1 MRLYNSLTRQK
12 EVFSPIKPGALSLY
26 VCGVTVYD
34 RCHIGH
40 ARTYT
45 VFDILVRYFRYLNYS
60 VTYVRNITDIDDKI
74 IKRAQ
79 ELGVPMDDVVE
90 KNIQKMHADFDA
102 LNLLRPDLEPRA
114 TKTIDQMLRFITAL
128 IAEGYAYH
136 ASNQDVYYRVEK
148 FANYGKLSGQS
159 LEDLR
164 AGERVEI
171 NSVKESPLDFVLWKA
186 AKAGE
191 PSWDSP
197 WGKGRPGWHIE
208 CSAMT
213 YESLGANFDIHGGG
227 SDLRFPHHEN
237 EIAQSVPVCGGHY
250 ANLWMHS
257 AMVQINGEKM
267 AKSLGNFFLIEDVL
281 KQYPAEIIRYFLIGT
296 HYRSEISYS
305 EENLNLAKAGL
316 TRLYTSI
323 RGIELKP
330 APVKSVYRDQFHAA
344 MQEDLNMPE
353 VLAVLFEL
361 AREINISK
369 DPELAGL
376 LVELAGVL
384 GILQNS
390 PEAFLQGDNRANE
403 DEGAAFRQE
412 VEALVAA
419 RTEAR
424 RAKNFAESDR
434 LRTVLDQMGVI
445 VEDSASGASW
455 RRK

>member
-1 MRLYNSLTRQK
+1 MRIYNSLTRQK
-12 EVFSPIKPGALSLY
+12 ETFTPIQPRTLNLY

-45 VFDILVRYFRYLNYS
+45 IFDIVVRYFRSLGFA

-79 ELGVPMDDVVE
+79 ELGVSMEEVVE
-90 KNIQKMHADFDA
+90 KNIQKMYADFDA
-102 LNLLRPDLEPRA
+102 LNLLRPDIEPRA
-114 TKTIDQMLRFITAL
+114 TQTIPQMLRFIKAL
-128 IAEGYAYH
+128 IDQGYAYH
-136 ASNQDVYYRVEK
+136 ASNGDVYYRVEK
-148 FANYGKLSGQS
+148 FAEYGKLSGQS
-159 LEDLR
+159 LDDLR

-171 NSVKESPLDFVLWKA
+171 NTAKESPLDFVLWKA
-186 AKAGE
+186 VKPGE

-197 WGKGRPGWHIE
+197 WGPGRPGWHIE

-227 SDLRFPHHEN
+227 SDLKFPHHEN

-281 KQYPAEIIRYFLIGT
+281 KAYPAEVVRYFLLST
-296 HYRSEISYS
+296 HYRSDVSYS

-316 TRLYTSI
+316 TRLYNAL
-323 RGIELKP
+323 RGITPTAGAKSGL
-330 APVKSVYRDQFHAA
+330 VKTYRDKFHAA
-344 MQEDLNMPE
+344 MQEDFNMPE
-353 VLAVLFEL
+353 VLAVLFDI

-369 DPELAGL
+369 SPELAGL
-376 LVELAGVL
+376 LIELSAIL

-390 PEAFLQGDNRANE
+390 PEEFLKGSDQHENHQEIEALI
-403 DEGAAFRQE
+403 AAR
-412 VEALVAA
+412 VEA
-419 RTEAR
+419 RK
-424 RAKNFAESDR
+424 AKNFAESDR
-434 LRTVLDQMGVI
+434 IRGVLDQMGII
-445 VEDSASGASW
+445 VEDSSQGVQW

>member
-171 NSVKESPLDFVLWKA
+171 NSAKESPLDFVLWKA

-237 EIAQSVPVCGGHY
+237 EIAQSVPVCGGCY

-330 APVKSVYRDQFHAA
+330 APAKSVYRDQFHAA

-353 VLAVLFEL
+353 VLAVLFEV

-369 DPELAGL
+369 DPALAGL

-390 PEAFLQGDNRANE
+390 PEAFLQGDNGGGE
-403 DEGAAFRQE
+403 DSSAFHQE
-412 VEALVAA
+412 VDALVAA

-424 RAKNFAESDR
+424 KAKNFPESDR
-434 LRTVLDQMGVI
+434 LRAVLDQMGVI

>member
-1 MRLYNSLTRQK
+1 MRIYNSLTRQK
-12 EVFSPIKPGALSLY
+12 EIFSPIQPKTVKLY

-45 VFDILVRYFRYLNYS
+45 IFDILVRYFRSINFS

-79 ELGVPMDDVVE
+79 ELGVPMEEVVE

-102 LNLLRPDLEPRA
+102 LNLLRPDIEPRA
-114 TKTIDQMLRFITAL
+114 TQTIPQMLRFIQAL
-128 IAEGYAYH
+128 IDQGYAYE
-136 ASNQDVYYRVEK
+136 ASNHDVYYRVEK
-148 FANYGKLSGQS
+148 FADYGKLSGQS
-159 LEDLR
+159 IDDLR

-171 NSVKESPLDFVLWKA
+171 NSAKESPLDFVLWKA
-186 AKAGE
+186 AKPGE

-197 WGKGRPGWHIE
+197 WGQGRPGWHIE

-227 SDLRFPHHEN
+227 SDLKFPHHEN
-237 EIAQSVPVCGGHY
+237 EIAQSIPVCGGHY

-281 KQYPAEIIRYFLIGT
+281 KQYPAEVVRYFLMST
-296 HYRSEISYS
+296 HYRSEVSYS

-316 TRLYTSI
+316 TRLYTAL
-323 RGIELKP
+323 RGVELKP
-330 APVKSVYRDQFHAA
+330 APRNSIYRDKFHIA
-344 MQEDLNMPE
+344 MKEDFNMPE
-353 VLAVLFEL
+353 VLAVLFDL

-369 DPELAGL
+369 DGELAGL
-376 LVELAGVL
+376 LVELAGIL
-384 GILQNS
+384 GILQGS
-390 PEAFLQGDNRANE
+390 PEAFLQGSEQHEEIDALI
-403 DEGAAFRQE
+403 AAR
-412 VEALVAA
+412 VEA
-419 RTEAR
+419 RK
-424 RAKNFAESDR
+424 AKNFAESDR
-434 LRTVLDQMGVI
+434 IRGILDGMGII
-445 VEDSASGASW
+445 VEDSSAGVQW
-455 RRK
+455 RRR